1 MATRCFARAGVFAE
15 GAARASIGFRELDFA
30 AGFAGD
36 FFCTALRAAALDV
49 GFCLAMT
56 CSPWMQETSTNSSSV
71 IPGCARLGAGP
82 ESITTIGGYG
92 FRARAEGGAPQKDGR
107 Y

>member
-1 MATRCFARAGVFAE
+1 MATRCFARGF
-15 GAARASIGFRELDFA
+15 GAAVARVTMEFRELNWGE
-30 AGFAGD
+30 GFAGD
-36 FFCTALRAAALDV
+36 FFSAVVRVAARDV
-49 GFCLAMT
+49 GFLLAMT
-56 CSPWMQETSTNSSSV
+56 CSPSTQETSTNSPSV